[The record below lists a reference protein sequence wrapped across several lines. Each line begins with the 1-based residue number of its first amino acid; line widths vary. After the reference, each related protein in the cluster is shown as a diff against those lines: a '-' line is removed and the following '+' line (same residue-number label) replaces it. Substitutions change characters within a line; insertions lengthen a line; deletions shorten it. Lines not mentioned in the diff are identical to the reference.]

1 MSKKNRV
8 KKKRVKKGPPPNK
21 PPVST
26 PRFTKQRIFLY
37 VLGILMIVSM
47 TLGIL
52 VSGLAG
58 SLGQGGF

>member
-1 MSKKNRV
+1 MSKKHRV
-8 KKKRVKKGPPPNK
+8 KKKRVKKGPPPNRPA
-21 PPVST
+21 PPA
-26 PRFTKQRIFLY
+26 PKFTKQRIFLY

-58 SLGQGGF
+58 SIGQGF

>member
-8 KKKRVKKGPPPNK
+8 KKKRVKKGPAPRK
-21 PPVST
+21 PVQPQSKLS
-26 PRFTKQRIFLY
+26 KQRIFLY
-37 VLGILMIVSM
+37 IIGILMIVSM

-58 SLGQGGF
+58 AAGN